1 MQIVSATPG
10 QIAISQKNFKDL
22 NFYSILSFEPIVNI

>member
-22 NFYSILSFEPIVNI
+22 ILTAYYHLNP